1 MDLSKTTPNFCK
13 MDLRWEDQCVYVVA
27 GGPSLYGFDFDQ
39 LKGKNVIAV
48 KSAAEHLPWASM
60 YVSMDAVAWKTPER
74 LAALS
79 KAGFKGEIWMAV
91 PQDYNL
97 DHVMCKTSHVK
108 FIIRDN
114 IDNDGISHYG
124 DRVYG
129 FNSAVMGINMAFLG
143 GARRIVLMGFDLAKG
158 GYWYDMRNPNWVNDR
173 TVGGKLQTREDYIK
187 EQVQYMMDVEIDLIA
202 AGVDFR
208 IYNPV
213 NPELDFI
220 YPIKHEELLV
230 WT

>member
-1 MDLSKTTPNFCK
+1 MNLLKTTPNFCK
-13 MDLRWEDQCVYVVA
+13 VDLRWPNECVYVVA
-27 GGPSLYGFDFDQ
+27 GGPSLHGFDFDQ

-79 KAGFKGEIWMAV
+79 KTGFKGEIWMAV
-91 PQDYNL
+91 PEDYNL
-97 DHVMCKTSHVK
+97 DHVMCKTDNVK

-114 IDNDGISHYG
+114 ICNTGISPYP

-129 FNSAVMGINMAFLG
+129 FNSAVMGLNIAFLG
-143 GARRIVLMGFDLAKG
+143 GADRIVLMGFDLAKG
-158 GYWYDMRNPNWVNDR
+158 GYWYDMQNPNWVNDR
-173 TVGGKLQTREDYIK
+173 MVSGKVQTREDYIK
-187 EQVQYMMDVEIDLIA
+187 EQVEYMHEVELDLIA
-202 AGVDFR
+202 DGVDFR

-213 NPELDFI
+213 NQELDFI
-220 YPIKHEELLV
+220 RPIKPGEPLE
-230 WT
+230 WN